1 MKAYI
6 THLDE
11 AHKSSGGTGSVE
23 LGQLV
28 SQFNTPAW
36 APLKNSQSKLVKFL
50 VTNFPAGDGIEYES
64 LVILGLLHCQ
74 DAKQPLEKADTLYE
88 LLQEGGVAQQ
98 EFIAACDKDWIKV
111 SKKMFNMVTVYAA
124 IGAEMPELYS
134 SEQRQSFDKEIYS
147 QVLGVDDEEGSLLD
161 DIFGVQ
167 SKVKYEVFKEK
178 CIKDAKWVFNAT
190 ELRKRIHDLAK
201 LPLNHT
207 TQ

>member
-64 LVILGLLHCQ
+64 LVILGLLHC
-74 DAKQPLEKADTLYE
+74 
-88 LLQEGGVAQQ
+88 
-98 EFIAACDKDWIKV
+98 
-111 SKKMFNMVTVYAA
+111 
-124 IGAEMPELYS
+124 
-134 SEQRQSFDKEIYS
+134 
-147 QVLGVDDEEGSLLD
+147 
-161 DIFGVQ
+161 
-167 SKVKYEVFKEK
+167 
-178 CIKDAKWVFNAT
+178 
-190 ELRKRIHDLAK
+190 
-201 LPLNHT
+201 
-207 TQ
+207 